1 MLVGVTGFRESF
13 SYLLTLKL
21 HTILFVTL
29 SLGTLSLSLQLTTNG
44 QPIKRQ
50 QNNRSELHGGI
61 EIGSKSIK
69 AIVIQIA
76 ESSGRVNIV
85 STEVINNKL
94 ALYKDRNL
102 TDEAIT
108 NIAQLIDTLY
118 KRMQQ
123 EQQILSEQIHII
135 ICSDLTADNIGEL
148 TKTITAKTGK
158 NVTLLD
164 MQSEASLSIAGT
176 IPRRYQDRATWFDN
190 RGMSVLIDVGSGNIK
205 GGYQQIRIL
214 PKGKPENVFFT
225 FGIPQGTMRFSD
237 DVEKEAGAGSD
248 IKKFAGHARIMSD
261 KSVREPLQR
270 ELERRPGLINRK
282 KVYLNGGIVWAMVT
296 LLYPQDRQPLVPIT
310 TRDIDNFYTRTV
322 IDPEGLLR
330 PNLSQ
335 IRSKQARMEAEN
347 DLAVLKSTFTPED
360 LVAGAEIL
368 RNVAIVFNLGKDRE
382 ILFARFSNLSLL
394 LSYIRVQADNGR
406 PQP

>member
-50 QNNRSELHGGI
+50 QNSRSELHGGI

-102 TDEAIT
+102 TDEAII

-118 KRMQQ
+118 KGMQQ

-237 DVEKEAGAGSD
+237 DVEKEAGEGSD

-310 TRDIDNFYTRTV
+310 TRDIDNFYTRAV

-335 IRSKQARMEAEN
+335 IRTKQARMEAEN
-347 DLAVLKSTFTPED
+347 DLALLKSTFTPED